1 MKLKKRYTQTLSWA
15 ESDFPLVTRACQQ
28 ARQNQRAARAQGE
41 VTASISEVILSL
53 AEAQLE
59 HQESLPTHESLE
71 RVESAIMEMLKLMRQ
86 GVHFERAS
94 QQVIETQEDGLSRA
108 EMARLTKAL
117 TGI

>member
-1 MKLKKRYTQTLSWA
+1 MKIKKRYSQTLTWA
-15 ESDFPLVTRACQQ
+15 ESDFPLVTRAYMQ
-28 ARQNQRAARAQGE
+28 ARQNQRIARANGD

-94 QQVIETQEDGLSRA
+94 QQIIESQEDGLSRA
-108 EMARLTKAL
+108 EMVRLTKAL